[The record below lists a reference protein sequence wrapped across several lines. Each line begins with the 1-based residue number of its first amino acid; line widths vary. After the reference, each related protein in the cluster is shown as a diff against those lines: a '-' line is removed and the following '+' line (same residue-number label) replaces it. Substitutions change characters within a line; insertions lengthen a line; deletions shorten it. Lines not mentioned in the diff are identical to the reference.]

1 MSEPYPGA
9 ISRRRLLQAG
19 AVGAAA
25 AWMPTIRL
33 PAASAGDLACSV
45 PPEFPAGID
54 LYRQAFEN
62 WAKAL
67 VIDDLWTCAPRS
79 AGDVVEVANWAH
91 RHGWRLRPRGSMH
104 GWSPICITPGT
115 SCDDPVV
122 LADTTAHLTGIQ
134 IVSEDGPA
142 VRVGAG
148 ATMEELVNRLEAA
161 GLGFVA
167 VPAVGDVTVGGG
179 LAIGM
184 HGASLPARGERRGFG
199 QTYGSLANLVISLT
213 TVVWSRRLKRYVL
226 RTFHRTH
233 PDAKAFLVHLGRSF
247 VTEVTLRVSENQ
259 NLRCVSRVDIP
270 ASEIFASPG
279 TPGRTFASFVDTA
292 GRVEAIWFPFTAK
305 PWLKTWSVSPEKP
318 PESREVSGP
327 YNYAF
332 SDNLPEE
339 LTDLV
344 GQMLSGNAAVTPLF
358 GQMEY
363 EVSANGLAATNAFDL
378 WGKSKNTL
386 LYIRP
391 TTLRVDE
398 LGLAVITDRARIQ
411 QVLHEVASY
420 YSMRLDQLSAQ
431 GKFPTNGPLQL
442 RCSGL
447 DRPAHV
453 GIHGAESP
461 ALGATVPRRDRSW
474 DVAIWLNFLNSPGT
488 PGEFDFYAELERFCR
503 SRFRRFALV
512 RAEWSKGWASA
523 ASGLWVDRTTIRRTI
538 PRSLSA
544 GRRADEDWD
553 WATRRLQRYDPHGVL
568 SNGFLD
574 RLVRPGRR

>member
-1 MSEPYPGA
+1 M
-9 ISRRRLLQAG
+9 
-19 AVGAAA
+19 
-25 AWMPTIRL
+25 
-33 PAASAGDLACSV
+33 
-45 PPEFPAGID
+45 
-54 LYRQAFEN
+54 
-62 WAKAL
+62 
-67 VIDDLWTCAPRS
+67 
-79 AGDVVEVANWAH
+79 
-91 RHGWRLRPRGSMH
+91 
-104 GWSPICITPGT
+104 
-115 SCDDPVV
+115 
-122 LADTTAHLTGIQ
+122 
-134 IVSEDGPA
+134 
-142 VRVGAG
+142 
-148 ATMEELVNRLEAA
+148 
-161 GLGFVA
+161 
-167 VPAVGDVTVGGG
+167 
-179 LAIGM
+179 
-184 HGASLPARGERRGFG
+184 
-199 QTYGSLANLVISLT
+199 ISLT

-363 EVSANGLAATNAFDL
+363 EISANGLAATNAFDL

-420 YSMRLDQLSAQ
+420 YSMRLDQLRAQ
-431 GKFPTNGPLQL
+431 GKFRPTGH
-442 RCSGL
+442 S
-447 DRPAHV
+447 
-453 GIHGAESP
+453 S
-461 ALGATVPRRDRSW
+461 
-474 DVAIWLNFLNSPGT
+474 
-488 PGEFDFYAELERFCR
+488 
-503 SRFRRFALV
+503 
-512 RAEWSKGWASA
+512 SA
-523 ASGLWVDRTTIRRTI
+523 APASIGPRTWAFTGPSRPLSGRPFQAGSKLGRRNLAQLPQLTGDARRVRFLRRARAFLSLALSAIRARACRVVKGLGQRGE
-538 PRSLSA
+538 RSL
-544 GRRADEDWD
+544 G
-553 WATRRLQRYDPHGVL
+553 
-568 SNGFLD
+568 
-574 RLVRPGRR
+574 